1 MASGDTRLAGERPA
15 DTPDSPP
22 LAIAA
27 ALRRLSF
34 PALAAHDVEGVHA
47 TLAQELIEVFGA
59 DHAHVTQIATDR
71 ATGRGVQYV
80 PGEGSAA
87 VAATYTHSLDGPSG
101 VVKVAL
107 SGVPMVIPDAPRSE
121 DVNQVLVDRFGVSS
135 AVFLPVIFDE
145 GPLAVAVL
153 CWAEPHTV
161 SSRELALMMLLSD
174 QCAATL
180 AVIDMRA
187 SLNAQAE
194 REAALARA
202 ASALNARL
210 DLQAVLETL
219 CHEGAVALN
228 GDVTGFYLG
237 DGETGGVA
245 VAAHGL
251 AAGSDW
257 YGFVMRPGEGVAG
270 QVLQTGRTVVSNA
283 YQSEVAVPDTD
294 ELRSVNTAVA
304 VPVRW
309 DDQLKGALSVG
320 FRTMRPVTDV
330 DIETLQAM
338 ADLAA
343 VACSNAEAFERAQI
357 AARTDSL
364 TGLLNHGALHVR
376 LNEEIARVSRSGE
389 PLSCLLVDLDH
400 FKVVNDAHGHL
411 VGDQI
416 LRQVAGAIADEFR
429 AYDGLGR
436 FGGDEFVLVL
446 PGVDTEGATEAA
458 HRLRRSVDRAMH
470 DEALSEVSA
479 SVGVARWREPL
490 TSGELLDRAD
500 RALLVAKR
508 KGKDQ
513 VAVAGRQTEAE
524 LARLDAAGSEPSA
537 LLADLWDMVSQCD
550 HPREVL
556 TRLPALLTESLR
568 LADCVLVHPKLLGD
582 PDLLLRRVD
591 GAIAR
596 TSLPALR
603 EALALTAPLPLL
615 EITGAHA
622 AVALQHDGELHGL
635 LIMRSDESP
644 FPLASLRLAE
654 LISGQAVTALIGQV
668 GGASRT
674 AVGALAAA
682 IDARD
687 NYTHVHSEQVVALAT
702 GVARRLGLSDRD
714 VELIRDAAMLHDV
727 GKVAIPNEILYKPGP
742 LDDAEWA
749 VMREHPVIGE
759 RIIRRT
765 PELVA
770 IAPIVRHEHERWDG
784 DGYPDG
790 LSTTDI
796 PVGSRVILACDAYN
810 AMITTR
816 PYREPMADA
825 DARAELEAGAGT
837 QFDPDVVD
845 ALLAV
850 LTEQTAAV

>member
-1 MASGDTRLAGERPA
+1 MGDTRSVHTLPTE
-15 DTPDSPP
+15 TPGATP
-22 LAIAA
+22 LAIAS

-34 PALAAHDVEGVHA
+34 PALAAQDVDAVHVA
-47 TLAQELIEVFGA
+47 LAHELVKAFEA
-59 DHAHVTQIATDR
+59 DHVHVTQISPDR
-71 ATGRGVQYV
+71 ATSRGVQLV
-80 PGEGSAA
+80 PRDGAM
-87 VAATYTHSLDGPSG
+87 VPAATYTHALDGPSG
-101 VVKVAL
+101 VIKVAL
-107 SGVPMVIPDAPRSE
+107 SGVPLVIEDTRASS
-121 DVNQVLVDRFGVSS
+121 DVNQEMVERFDVAS
-135 AVFLPVIFDE
+135 AVFLPVVFDE
-145 GPLAVAVL
+145 GPMAVAVPS
-153 CWAEPHTV
+153 WHEPRTIG
-161 SSRELALMMLLSD
+161 SRELALMMLLTD

-180 AVIDMRA
+180 AVMDMRA
-187 SLNAQAE
+187 SLRARAE

-210 DLQAVLETL
+210 DLQSVLETL
-219 CHEGAVALN
+219 CHEVSLALSA
-228 GDVTGFYLG
+228 DVTGFYLG
-237 DGETGGVA
+237 DGEKGGTA
-245 VAAHGL
+245 VAAHGV

-270 QVLQTGRTVVSNA
+270 QVLQTGRSVISNA
-283 YQSEVAVPDTD
+283 YQDEVRIPDTD
-294 ELRSVNTAVA
+294 ELRALTTAVG

-309 DDQLKGALSVG
+309 DDRLKGALSVG
-320 FRTMRPVTDV
+320 FRTMRPVNDE
-330 DIETLQAM
+330 DIEILQAM

-364 TGLLNHGALHVR
+364 TGLLNHGAVHIRLH
-376 LNEEIARVSRSGE
+376 EEIARVTRTGE
-389 PLSCLLVDLDH
+389 ALSCLLVDLDH
-400 FKVVNDAHGHL
+400 FKPVNDAHGHL

-416 LRQVAGAIADEFR
+416 LRQVADAIADEFR
-429 AYDGLGR
+429 AYDGIGR

-458 HRLRRSVDRAMH
+458 HRLRNSVDRALR
-470 DEALSEVSA
+470 DEALSEVTA

-508 KGKDQ
+508 RGKNQ

-524 LARLDAAGSEPSA
+524 LVRLDAAGSEPSA
-537 LLADLWDMVSQCD
+537 LLADLWDVVSRCE

-582 PDLLLRRVD
+582 PDALLRRLD
-591 GAIAR
+591 GGAIAR
-596 TSLPALR
+596 TSLPSLR
-603 EALALTAPLPLL
+603 DALALTVPLPLQ
-615 EITGAHA
+615 EVTGAHA

-635 LIMRSDESP
+635 LVLRSEESP

-714 VELIRDAAMLHDV
+714 VELIRDGAMLHDV
-727 GKVAIPNEILYKPGP
+727 GKVAIPNEILYKPGA
-742 LDDAEWA
+742 LDDQEWA

-765 PELVA
+765 PELSGL
-770 IAPIVRHEHERWDG
+770 APIVRHEHERWDG
-784 DGYPDG
+784 GGYPDG
-790 LSTTDI
+790 LAGDDI

-810 AMITTR
+810 AMITAR
-816 PYREPMADA
+816 PYREPMSDA

-837 QFDPDVVD
+837 QFDPEVVA

-850 LTEQTAAV
+850 LTETAAVR

>member
-1 MASGDTRLAGERPA
+1 MSQTAPEH
-15 DTPDSPP
+15 SP
-22 LAIAA
+22 LDIAP

-34 PALAAHDVEGVHA
+34 PALAAHDAAGVRM
-47 TLAQELIEVFGA
+47 TLARELLEAFGA
-59 DHAHVTQIATDR
+59 DSVHITEIAPDR
-71 ATGRGVQYV
+71 ATGRGVQYL
-80 PGEGSAA
+80 PGEHGPT
-87 VAATYTHSLDGPSG
+87 VAATYTHGLDGPSG

-107 SGVPMVIPDAPRSE
+107 TSVPLVVTDAPASE
-121 DVNQVLVDRFGVSS
+121 HVSQVLVQRFGVAS
-135 AVFLPVIFDE
+135 AVFLPVTFDQ
-145 GPLAVAVL
+145 GPLAVAVA
-153 CWAEPHTV
+153 CWSRRHEV
-161 SSRELALMMLLSD
+161 SDAELALMTLLTD
-174 QCAATL
+174 GCAATL
-180 AVIDMRA
+180 AVMEMRA

-210 DLQAVLETL
+210 DLQAVLEAL
-219 CHEGAVALN
+219 CHEVALALG

-237 DGETGGVA
+237 DGEKGGVA
-245 VAAHGL
+245 VAAHGM

-270 QVLQTGRTVVSNA
+270 QVLLTGRPVVSNA
-283 YQSEVAVPDTD
+283 YQVEVEVPDTD
-294 ELRSVNTAVA
+294 ELRSLNTAVG

-309 DDQLKGALSVG
+309 DDRLKGALSVG
-320 FRTMRPVTDV
+320 FRSMRPVTDE
-330 DIETLQAM
+330 DMEILQAM
-338 ADLAA
+338 SDLAA

-364 TGLLNHGALHVR
+364 TGLLNHGAVHIR
-376 LNEEIARVSRSGE
+376 LREEIARVSRTGE
-389 PLSCLLVDLDH
+389 PLSCLLMDLDH
-400 FKVVNDAHGHL
+400 FKPVNDAHGHL

-416 LRQVAGAIADEFR
+416 LRQVAGAVTDEFR
-429 AYDGLGR
+429 AYDGIGR

-446 PGVDTEGATEAA
+446 PGVGIEGATEAA
-458 HRLRRSVDRAMH
+458 HRLRRSVDRALRS
-470 DEALSEVSA
+470 EALAEVTA
-479 SVGVARWREPL
+479 SVGVAGWREPL

-513 VAVAGRQTEAE
+513 VAVAGPQTESD
-524 LARLDAAGSEPSA
+524 LARLDAAGGGPTA
-537 LLADLWDMVSQCD
+537 LLADLWDVVSQCE

-582 PDLLLRRVD
+582 PDALLRRVD

-603 EALALTAPLPLL
+603 EALNLTAPLPLL
-615 EITGAHA
+615 EVTGAHA
-622 AVALQHDGELHGL
+622 AVALHHDGQLHGL

-702 GVARRLGLSDRD
+702 GVARRLGLSSRD
-714 VELIRDAAMLHDV
+714 VELIRDGAMLHDV

-742 LDDAEWA
+742 LDDGEWA
-749 VMREHPVIGE
+749 VMREHPAIGE

-765 PELVA
+765 PELVDL
-770 IAPIVRHEHERWDG
+770 APIVRHEHERWDG
-784 DGYPDG
+784 EGYPDG
-790 LSTTDI
+790 LSGTEI
-796 PVGSRVILACDAYN
+796 PIGSRVILACDAYN
-810 AMITTR
+810 AMITQR
-816 PYREPMADA
+816 PYREPMSDA

-837 QFDPDVVD
+837 QFDPGVVD

-850 LTEQTAAV
+850 LAGRSAAV